1 MKLQEASKREVKRIG
16 LGSTVLL
23 LMMLAA
29 FFVLSLLG
37 IGTFDWRT
45 LVSGL
50 IGTALAVLCFTLLCL
65 TVQSAAGMENGKPM
79 KAKVQLG
86 YNLRLLL
93 QAGWVV
99 AAFLVP
105 VFQVLPA
112 AIPLLFPTVILWY
125 LQFTGK
131 LVPSDGKEDTPQPD
145 TPEQ

>member
-23 LMMLAA
+23 LLMLAA

-37 IGTFDWRT
+37 VGTFDWRT

-50 IGTALAVLCFTLLCL
+50 IGTALAVLCFMLLCL
-65 TVQSAAGMENGKPM
+65 TIQSAAGMENGKPM

-99 AAFLVP
+99 AAFAAP

-125 LQFTGK
+125 LQIKGR
-131 LVPSDGKEDTPQPD
+131 LVQPEKPD
-145 TPEQ
+145 SFEA